1 VENLEA
7 LPARITLI
15 GGMLRDELKH
25 VKEFENILDMRV
37 AIDKAIERVETMLDN
52 ARMAAEEVDERAHQ
66 TLRPRAPS
74 RRVPVTL
81 LT

>member
-1 VENLEA
+1 
-7 LPARITLI
+7 
-15 GGMLRDELKH
+15 MLRDELKH

-37 AIDKAIERVETMLDN
+37 AIDKAIERVETMLGS

-66 TLRPRAPS
+66 TYRPRAPR